1 MITMKGHIQG
11 KPGRP
16 ILVLFLILAIALLGL
31 ALMLATVRVD
41 ALGFVSPALAPST
54 TAELSLEPNAPAI
67 MVGETITV
75 SVVVTGVTDLYG
87 VDLSLSFDPAV
98 ATVVVAGGQTTI
110 SLLAPDGKIPV
121 DTEII
126 VTVRISDVVDL
137 YAFAL
142 TIDYPVDKL
151 QVVDADP
158 VFAGIQSDP
167 ADVPNPILPLGLV
180 IQNQAD
186 NNVGTLS
193 YVITQLAPTPP
204 VNGSCDVLHIRF
216 LTVDGPDANL
226 HFGSVKLSNIH
237 GADIPVTLIDRQLI
251 LEKAGEAIYL
261 PFIISD

>member
-1 MITMKGHIQG
+1 MRSLRRSS
-11 KPGRP
+11 KPFS
-16 ILVLFLILAIALLGL
+16 IIVALLLTGIGL
-31 ALMLATVRVD
+31 ALMLTILRTAT
-41 ALGFVSPALAPST
+41 PA
-54 TAELSLEPNAPAI
+54 
-67 MVGETITV
+67 
-75 SVVVTGVTDLYG
+75 
-87 VDLSLSFDPAV
+87 
-98 ATVVVAGGQTTI
+98 VAGGQTTI

-137 YAFAL
+137 YALAV

-158 VFAGIQSDP
+158 IFAGIQSDP
-167 ADVPNPILPLGLV
+167 ADCPNPILPLGLV
-180 IQNQAD
+180 VQNQAD

-226 HFGSVKLSNIH
+226 HLSATNFRESRGGNLFAVH
-237 GADIPVTLIDRQLI
+237 NQQLNGWP
-251 LEKAGEAIYL
+251 L
-261 PFIISD
+261 